1 MRLDVHIGL
10 HKTASTS
17 FQEFLYINKNEL
29 SNVGVLY
36 PDEDINK
43 MRNEPIYNKNDLVNL
58 LNDDYNNKKE
68 NVTLNNY
75 LKKLKNFIE
84 K

>member
-43 MRNEPIYNKNDLVNL
+43 SHFELPFRILKNDWA
-58 LNDDYNNKKE
+58 
-68 NVTLNNY
+68 
-75 LKKLKNFIE
+75 FIE
-84 K
+84 KFLKNNLWLG